1 MMKKQLL
8 LSLLV
13 IISTSNLF
21 SQIKMEA
28 KKMHE
33 KEITKNVANNNKSS
47 ASSAGGWFNFA
58 DEIEA
63 GELSNDASFYTS
75 TMHVDSTV
83 VACYID
89 EDPSSQTNGDTIYYN
104 VSNFS
109 VGQLL
114 DPTSTA
120 FENTGYCEPFQA
132 QEGFILDSIMFGY
145 SYARPIDA
153 NDKVIIQVYST
164 GNSGIT
170 SGGLQ
175 SGGTF
180 YNIEY
185 DQPNKKGKN
194 AVWEQEWN
202 LTDADTV
209 EDGYVRFKVFAIDPP
224 ITMLTGGLLAA
235 TYTFH
240 PEDGSWNAELGDTIY
255 RAGQPWIQNPINR
268 FSGRVMQDLGPF
280 NDGTT
285 NYNLE
290 VGPEIQYNVSS
301 GGWDGQYYPG
311 NSYTV
316 NNSPIM
322 QHQDISFHL
331 NPIPPTSTTNINSTN
346 IKLYPNPA
354 NNKINIAFNNSTDVT
369 NIRITDITGRTV
381 YTEIIAN
388 NTNAITVNTSHYT
401 PGIYFCEING
411 GTTVETI
418 KFTKIK

>member
-13 IISTSNLF
+13 IISTSSLF
-21 SQIKMEA
+21 AQIKMEA

-33 KEITKNVANNNKSS
+33 KAITKNVANNKSS

-63 GELSNDASFYTS
+63 GELSNDANFYTS

-89 EDPSSQTNGDTIYYN
+89 DNGDTIYYN

-164 GNSGIT
+164 GNAGISSG
-170 SGGLQ
+170 SLV

-209 EDGYVRFKVFAIDPP
+209 EDGYVKFKAFAIDPP

-240 PEDGSWNAELGDTIY
+240 PEDGSWNAELGDTVY
-255 RAGQPWIQNPINR
+255 RANQPWIQNSINR

-301 GGWDGQYYPG
+301 SGWDGQYYPG

-331 NPIPPTSTTNINSTN
+331 NPIPPTSTNNINSTN

-354 NNKINIAFNNSTDVT
+354 NNKISIAFDNLTDAT
-369 NIRITDITGRTV
+369 NIRITDVTGRTV
-381 YTEIIAN
+381 YTETITN
-388 NTNAITVNTSHYT
+388 NTIAVNTSHYT
-401 PGIYFCEING
+401 PGIYFCEIK
-411 GTTVETI
+411 GTKTNETI